1 MGSWEA
7 GLPKASLRSGLDDV
21 RPQALSA
28 SDTRLTAPGRRVALV
43 RDSLFPA
50 TGARRTRN
58 PTVVFVAYV
67 LAAAAGFSVDLWWS
81 GSGITSRVWAE
92 DGTVFLSAA
101 YRTPYFLALA
111 HPYAGYLQVLPRS
124 LAALTTAFPLRDA
137 AWVLAASAAAARVA
151 VSLFVF
157 RASSGH
163 LRSTLVRAMLA
174 SAVVLLPVG
183 GLEVL
188 DNIANLHWFFT
199 FAAFWAVLWR
209 PARRWECVLAA
220 AMLMVAVDSD
230 PLTALLL
237 PLVVLRAISLR
248 RWRDQIVTGCF
259 AAAGV
264 VQTWAVLSGTRPAHE
279 TFSASTIARLFGVR
293 VLVGALTGYW
303 HTVALWRHLHYA
315 SVALGAVAVVA
326 LISPALRVGGS
337 RRWLAIWAAGGS
349 ALAFAAC
356 FAEPAV
362 VPHLQL
368 DVISSLTR
376 YDVLASLLM
385 LTAVAAGLD
394 ALRWPANLAVCGFVG
409 VVFLSALPVDLVG
422 SAQLW
427 THLESTVP
435 SWRTAIANA
444 KVSCRT
450 ETDARVR
457 GGATDGRARSDGEVW
472 VLEMPEG
479 WRVRLPCSAV
489 DP

>member
-1 MGSWEA
+1 MGSLES
-7 GLPKASLRSGLDDV
+7 GLPKAPTRLDV
-21 RPQALSA
+21 ESARRHATSA
-28 SDTRLTAPGRRVALV
+28 SDVGPGRYAARMAFVG
-43 RDSLFPA
+43 DCLFPA
-50 TGARRTRN
+50 TETPRTRN
-58 PTVVFVAYV
+58 LAVVVVGYV

-124 LAALTTAFPLRDA
+124 LAALTTAFPVRDA

-163 LRSTLVRAMLA
+163 LRSTSVRTMLA
-174 SAVVLLPVG
+174 AAVVLLPVG

-220 AMLMVAVDSD
+220 AMFVVAVDSD

-237 PLVVLRAISLR
+237 PLVVLRAISVR

-259 AAAGV
+259 AAAGA

-279 TFSASTIARLFGVR
+279 TFSVSTIARLFGVR

-368 DVISSLTR
+368 DVLSSLTR

-394 ALRWPANLAVCGFVG
+394 ALRWPANLAVCGLVG

-435 SWRTAIANA
+435 SWHTAVATAQFACQQQIA
-444 KVSCRT
+444 
-450 ETDARVR
+450 ER
-457 GGATDGRARSDGEVW
+457 GSGTGEVW

-489 DP
+489 DRS